1 MEFVFQQA
9 ERRLLITFFGN
20 IKVEETSRVI
30 EIEGHLINFI
40 CLSNSSAFMFF
51 AAPSRIL

>member
-20 IKVEETSRVI
+20 IKVEEISGFI
-30 EIEGHLINFI
+30 EAHFLIR
-40 CLSNSSAFMFF
+40 
-51 AAPSRIL
+51 RIQKKEKL

>member
-20 IKVEETSRVI
+20 IKVEEISGFI
-30 EIEGHLINFI
+30 ENYYLISFI
-40 CLSNSSAFMFF
+40 CLSNSSAFIFF
-51 AAPSRIL
+51 ATPSRIL